1 MRYMWRKLWYDLRRG
16 WKYGYTST
24 FMGAWGGTLLVAVA
38 DSQPAVIIEYFVL
51 FFIAFLAWAAPL
63 QMDKAMHLCPM
74 DRREK
79 RQYLLQYYWMR
90 FGICLGISALIHLAM
105 VAAGWLSLPFAGLEL
120 LLQAVYTLTVLCAN
134 LPGQSQG
141 HAQGSIRENPRRD
154 TGGYRPLKKENIGV
168 LILFYVMMVRM
179 MLFQDI
185 QHDLWEQKAPDGF
198 ECGAAAVMAG
208 IVLVAAVVYTAKVLP
223 RTLAECSDYES
234 SCRYFRVE

>member
-1 MRYMWRKLWYDLRRG
+1 MRHMWRKLWYDLRHG
-16 WKYGYTST
+16 WKYSYVST
-24 FMGAWGGTLLVAVA
+24 FMGACAGTLFVAVA
-38 DSQPAVIIEYFVL
+38 DSVSAVVIEYLVL
-51 FFIAFLAWAAPL
+51 FFIVFLAWAAPL

-90 FGICLGISALIHLAM
+90 FGVCFGISALIHLAM
-105 VAAGWLSLPFAGLEL
+105 LAAGWLSLPFAGLEL

-141 HAQGSIRENPRRD
+141 NVQKSNRENPRRD
-154 TGGYRPLKKENIGV
+154 TEGYRPLKKENIGV
-168 LILFYVMMVRM
+168 LILYYVMVVRM

-198 ECGAAAVMAG
+198 DCVAAAVLAG
-208 IVLVAAVVYTAKVLP
+208 IVIVAAVVYIAKVLP
-223 RTLAECSDYES
+223 QTLDECSDYER